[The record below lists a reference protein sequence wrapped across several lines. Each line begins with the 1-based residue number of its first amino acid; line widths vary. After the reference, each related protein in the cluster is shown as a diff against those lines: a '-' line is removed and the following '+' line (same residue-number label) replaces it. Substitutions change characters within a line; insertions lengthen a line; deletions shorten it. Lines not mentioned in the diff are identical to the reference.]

1 MDTNAKV
8 EKLEKRISKMEHRIQ
23 VLEKRFEDLQ
33 NSLISGVFKYLKK
46 KSIEEGRTVKQATSR
61 LEDWVKKKY
70 GEDYSQ
76 LSPNK
81 KKHVENEWRRIFN
94 VPRFVSFFDWLK
106 KKYDINQEDFSKLD
120 NEEKKKMWEEHF
132 KLCSH
137 RDPEVIE
144 RNTPYDTR

>member
-1 MDTNAKV
+1 MGTNAKV
-8 EKLEKRISKMEHRIQ
+8 EKLEKRILKMEKRIQ
-23 VLEKRFEDLQ
+23 VLENRFDDLQ

-46 KSIEEGRTVKQATSR
+46 KTIEEGRTAKSTTPR

-76 LSPNK
+76 LTPNK

-106 KKYDINQEDFSKLD
+106 KKYNMNQEDFSKLS

-132 KLCSH
+132 ELCSH
-137 RDPEVIE
+137 RDSEVIE
-144 RNTPYDTR
+144 QNNSI